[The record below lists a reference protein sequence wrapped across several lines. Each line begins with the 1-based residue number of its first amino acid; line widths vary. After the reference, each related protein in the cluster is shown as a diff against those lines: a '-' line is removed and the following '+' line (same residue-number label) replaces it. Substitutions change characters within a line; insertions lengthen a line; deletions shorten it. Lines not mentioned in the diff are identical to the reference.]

1 MAAQAVADT
10 PHSRPGLAEHAAFL
24 PTAGLPRN
32 FRAPSGESFF
42 LYLYAARSV
51 VVVVFLCGHAT
62 QGCRCR
68 TRRSDRSC
76 SSDCPAR
83 RRRCPS
89 PPSPPCCGRWRGG
102 SCRLRRCHRRNTRL
116 VGFPG
121 SRVKS
126 EIASPTGSTRR
137 FRRVRGLLRPAALHH
152 QSMRSIVFFESIYRF
167 TRLALRDQIQSLG
180 RTGAMPWSRMAPQ
193 HLGM

>member
-1 MAAQAVADT
+1 MADT
-10 PHSRPGLAEHAAFL
+10 PHSRLGLAEHAAFL

-32 FRAPSGESFF
+32 FRASSGESFF

-121 SRVKS
+121 SRV
-126 EIASPTGSTRR
+126 
-137 FRRVRGLLRPAALHH
+137 RVKLHPQQGLLEDFAVFAA
-152 QSMRSIVFFESIYRF
+152 Y
-167 TRLALRDQIQSLG
+167 TAGRLAPPIDAVYSLLRIDL
-180 RTGAMPWSRMAPQ
+180 
-193 HLGM
+193 